1 MRALSYLGNALS
13 TQVTTHLPLFRHH
26 VRSLVSLPSVFRDL
40 VSWLRSTRSAT
51 RTRRAGLAAIA
62 VLAVAYALPTPESGS
77 NQTAHYALVRALA
90 DGTARIDRTR
100 FEVGDGG
107 TADLSKIDGHYYAAK
122 SPGLAFE
129 SFVPYVVLK
138 AAGGA
143 KPVHEPH
150 TQLWYLTL
158 WGALLPAVVLLLL
171 VRHVVDRLEPGF
183 GAAAAVTL
191 GIATMA
197 LPFATLYF
205 SHSLSAMLLF
215 AAFAV
220 LWRERE
226 GEARLDLLVYAGI
239 LAGLAATVE
248 IPVALIGAI
257 LGLYA
262 LARGDVLRRAAAYAG
277 GAFIGGLPT
286 LVYNRW
292 AFGHPFEFPYA
303 NVVSAPGGATVN
315 KVGLYG
321 VTAPKFHVLVEL
333 LFARIGLLT
342 LMPVLVLGAVGLVFL
357 YRSGRRAEALVAA
370 AVSLVYL
377 LLIAGYETP
386 FGGYTPG
393 PRFLVAILPF
403 LILGLGSAYKRLP
416 LTTIALAAGSAVE
429 MVAITIT
436 NPLSATAGGW
446 FHRFA
451 HRHFEGTAFN
461 LAGIAHVGVPLF
473 LLLVCAVA
481 GLTVFASSAPEL
493 TRRDGGTA
501 ILALLGWI
509 FLAAR
514 TPHLVET
521 QRTWA
526 ALGLVAAIVAVVV
539 VVPRAVASSGISKR
553 RAALRRPGSS

>member
-1 MRALSYLGNALS
+1 VFGDLATR
-13 TQVTTHLPLFRHH
+13 
-26 VRSLVSLPSVFRDL
+26 VRSA
-40 VSWLRSTRSAT
+40 RSAK

-62 VLAVAYALPTPESGS
+62 LLAVAYVLPTPESGS

-100 FEVGDGG
+100 FEVGNGG

-143 KPVHEPH
+143 KPVGEPH
-150 TQLWYLTL
+150 AQLWYLTL
-158 WGALLPAVVLLLL
+158 WGAVLPAVLLLLL
-171 VRHVVDRLEPGF
+171 VRHIADRLEPGF
-183 GAAAAVTL
+183 GTAAAITL
-191 GIATMA
+191 GIGTMV

-205 SHSLSAMLLF
+205 AHALSTMLVF

-226 GEARLDLLVYAGI
+226 GKARIDLLVYAGI

-262 LARGDVLRRAAAYAG
+262 VARGAVLRRAAAYAG
-277 GAFIGGLPT
+277 GAFVGGLPT

-303 NVVSAPGGATVN
+303 NVIDAPGGAPVN

-342 LMPVLVLGAVGLVFL
+342 LMPVLVLGAVGLAFL

-370 AVSLVYL
+370 TISLVYL

-386 FGGYTPG
+386 FGGFTPG

-403 LILGLGSAYKRLP
+403 LALGLGSAYKRLP

-429 MVAITIT
+429 MVVITIT
-436 NPLSATAGGW
+436 FPLSATAGGW
-446 FHRFA
+446 FHRFFS
-451 HRHFEGTAFN
+451 RHFEGTAFN
-461 LAGIAHVGVPLF
+461 LAGIAHVGIPLF
-473 LLLVCAVA
+473 LLLVCVVAVLA
-481 GLTVFASSAPEL
+481 VFASSAPEL
-493 TRRDGGTA
+493 TRRDGGMA

-509 FLAAR
+509 FLVTR

-521 QRTWA
+521 QRTWTVV
-526 ALGLVAAIVAVVV
+526 GLVAATVAVVL
-539 VVPRAVASSGISKR
+539 VVPVAVASSGISKR